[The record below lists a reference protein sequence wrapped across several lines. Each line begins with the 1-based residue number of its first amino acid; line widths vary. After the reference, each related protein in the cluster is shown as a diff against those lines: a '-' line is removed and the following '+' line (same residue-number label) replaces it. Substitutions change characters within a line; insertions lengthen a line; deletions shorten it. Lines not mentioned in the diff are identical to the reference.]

1 MDPLSI
7 TTAVVGLLKVVPP
20 IAFALKG
27 FISAVKDAPHQAQ
40 VVLQEATD
48 IEFIISQLQPFLHH
62 HNAAAHERS
71 MYISVDQVIL
81 TLTGAVLSFSE
92 LQGLLSEIKT
102 SDDQGF
108 FDRVRWT
115 RKEKDIGDVVVRLQN
130 HKASLA
136 CMLHIM
142 NSYVFLLRWLIC

>member
-20 IAFALKG
+20 IALALKG

-40 VVLQEATD
+40 VLLQEATD
-48 IEFIISQLQPFLHH
+48 IESILSQLQTFLLR
-62 HNAAAHERS
+62 HNAAVHERS
-71 MYISVDQVIL
+71 MYIPVEQVIL

-92 LQGLLSEIKT
+92 LQEVLSEIKT
-102 SDDQGF
+102 SDDQNF
-108 FDRVRWT
+108 FDRARWM
-115 RKEKDIGDVVVRLQN
+115 RKENNIGKIVQRLQN

-142 NSYVFLLRWLIC
+142 NSYVSPPQ